1 MGKFEFQNAY
11 DETIGFFPILKEE
24 EKEERYNSEFL
35 KPFYE
40 MIQYGVAE
48 PKVPVWDTFNDEFI
62 TAVQKV
68 LTRKESAEDALKN
81 AEEEL
86 ASK

>member
-48 PKVPVWDTFNDEFI
+48 PKVPVWDTFNEEFT

-68 LTRKESAEDALKN
+68 LTGKESAEDALKS

-86 ASK
+86 ATK